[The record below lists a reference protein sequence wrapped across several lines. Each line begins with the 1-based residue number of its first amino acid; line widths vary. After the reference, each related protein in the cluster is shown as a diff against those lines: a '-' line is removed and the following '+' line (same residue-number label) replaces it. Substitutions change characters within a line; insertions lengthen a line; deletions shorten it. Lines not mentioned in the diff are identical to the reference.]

1 MNRANFGS
9 TLAIAFIALGLVLRL
24 AFAAAN
30 AFWLRLPHQDA
41 FHRVAAEIAAG
52 LPASRSSLAFAYS
65 KVLGFIYSVTGPH
78 EIVGYAASALAWTGA
93 ALALNAMLR
102 ILGAAPIARL
112 AALLIFALTPSSI
125 WFGSVIMRD
134 VYQLLFVNLMIVG
147 ALRIGVERDYDAAV
161 PMVLAGAA
169 LAFLHNGLVPWTIL
183 VGWTVLGWVLV
194 LHRPRVL
201 RQALVALLVLALTVF
216 SAAMFTR
223 YGYDIAGGVSAASS
237 DYRESV
243 VRAMQPR
250 TEFQLFGDLAGSGGL
265 VGVFVGLLQYMLE
278 PLPWQVR
285 GLGDLGVMAENWLR
299 LLFIGMALWALVTD
313 RTRRAP
319 LLFLLFA
326 YCCLEGIWSLGTAA
340 WGTAI
345 RHHLPASGILL
356 AAAFASITWRR
367 RGNHIGAAA

>member
-1 MNRANFGS
+1 MRA
-9 TLAIAFIALGLVLRL
+9 TPQTVALVLIALGLVLRL

-30 AFWLRLPHQDA
+30 AFWLHLPHQDA

-65 KVLGFIYSVTGPH
+65 RVLGFIYSVTGPH

-102 ILGAAPIARL
+102 ILGAAPRARL

-134 VYQLLFVNLMIVG
+134 VYQLLFVNLMVLS
-147 ALRIGVERDYDAAV
+147 ALRMGVQRDYAASISMVIAGV
-161 PMVLAGAA
+161 PLCFLHRGLIPWALLVALAA
-169 LAFLHNGLVPWTIL
+169 LA
-183 VGWTVLGWVLV
+183 WVLA
-194 LHRPRVL
+194 LHRPRSAW
-201 RQALVALLVLALTVF
+201 QAMVTILIASFAF
-216 SAAMFTR
+216 FAAAMFTR
-223 YGYDIAGGVSAASS
+223 YGYDIADGVAAASS

-250 TEFQLFGDLAGSGGL
+250 TEFRLFGDLAGSGGL

-278 PLPWQVR
+278 PMPWQVR

-367 RGNHIGAAA
+367 PGNHIGAAA